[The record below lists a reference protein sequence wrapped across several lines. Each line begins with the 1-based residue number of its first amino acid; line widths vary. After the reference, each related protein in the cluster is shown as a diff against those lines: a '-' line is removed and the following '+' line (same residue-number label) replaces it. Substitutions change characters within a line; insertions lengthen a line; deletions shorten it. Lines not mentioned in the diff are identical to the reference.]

1 MTSTMI
7 PMSAP
12 IDKTFTTEQQND
24 ILENGC
30 VQFGTIKENKTKTV
44 GWEKEQTPLEG
55 LETLDTL
62 ENENHISININPE
75 DENGNE
81 NIYGVWNARHH
92 AYLVNVIHVGCDK
105 EKWLPNRRAFRISMA
120 EKKVDKEAQVACV
133 QNISDIPVPSFRN
146 IEHLDIEHQ
155 EGPSH
160 VTVDNLDNLEMV
172 QTEEETEA
180 RAAAQVAP
188 QEEEVAPPKE
198 KKKRAPRAPR
208 EPKVGSRAYKK
219 LMPRCE
225 FINPKSGCQ
234 CRCKCENM
242 ADTLC
247 KKHAIVK
254 IQCDPA
260 NWKRLLGDINE
271 IITEILQ
278 NAFNQDASEN
288 EELHDLIRQNLDIKG
303 INEDV
308 DAYLDTM
315 TKMCARKYIRSRYT
329 YLKNKNVECDGIRLD
344 GNACQEQCEQGW
356 VNLVK
361 KMKKMVSQD

>member
-1 MTSTMI
+1 
-7 PMSAP
+7 MSAP
-12 IDKTFTTEQQND
+12 INKTFTPEEQNE

-44 GWEKEQTPLEG
+44 GWEKEQTTPLEG
-55 LETLDTL
+55 LETL
-62 ENENHISININPE
+62 ENENRLIINKQYELEGLIKPNGVKIPPTHLEELKKPLKRIVRNSDIGYINPE

-81 NIYGVWNARHH
+81 NIYGVWKNSHR
-92 AYLVNVIHVGCDK
+92 VT
-105 EKWLPNRRAFRISMA
+105 
-120 EKKVDKEAQVACV
+120 
-133 QNISDIPVPSFRN
+133 QN
-146 IEHLDIEHQ
+146 EE
-155 EGPSH
+155 E
-160 VTVDNLDNLEMV
+160 T
-172 QTEEETEA
+172 EETEA
-180 RAAAQVAP
+180 RAVASDARETIARAAEARAA
-188 QEEEVAPPKE
+188 QEEEEVVVAPPKE
-198 KKKRAPRAPR
+198 KKKRAPR